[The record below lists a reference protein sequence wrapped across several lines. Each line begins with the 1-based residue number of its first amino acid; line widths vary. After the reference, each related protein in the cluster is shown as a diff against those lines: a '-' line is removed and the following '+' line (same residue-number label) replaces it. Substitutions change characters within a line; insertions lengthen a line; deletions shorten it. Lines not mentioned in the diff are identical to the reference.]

1 MNTEIDWEQLSNE
14 WFERLAVYMEKTKK
28 LETEIE
34 SLVAQRFLWRD
45 IVISLTRIPMHIIEN
60 TDGEKMVIS
69 KSADWSDLIEKY
81 KHMIG
86 QMNDDE

>member
-1 MNTEIDWEQLSNE
+1 MTDDIDWEQLSNE
-14 WFERLAVYMEKTKK
+14 WFERLAVYMEKTKR

-45 IVISLTRIPMHIIEN
+45 IVISLTRIPMGVIEN
-60 TDGEKMVIS
+60 TDGEKMVVS
-69 KSADWSDLIEKY
+69 RSSDWCELIDKY

-86 QMNDDE
+86 QIDDDE